1 MDRLDI
7 LNRDEFVDELVR
19 ILESI
24 SDNKSSISFAID
36 GDWGCGKSFVLDML
50 EEKLSSI
57 QLEESSNDKY
67 FVLRYNSWKFDYYEE
82 PLIAVVATLIS
93 AIEQK
98 TKLFPEGEK
107 KQRMLGMLKVVGA
120 SLLSFGNAAIKE
132 KTGVDLQNV
141 YETLA
146 TGNSLG
152 IEAYEKKHDYDIY
165 FGFNKVLSELV
176 KVMQDIASDYTIVI
190 LVDELDRCIPEY
202 AVKVLERLHHLTEG
216 NSNIITITATDK
228 KQLESSIK
236 QIFGFDNPKKYL
248 KKFLAFEVKLDYGNT
263 SNKIIDKYSS
273 YIDMFDKDIF
283 TFDNSVEECLQ
294 AIFQEIDIRTQEQIV
309 QKALMAHKLL
319 YTEKKDYSFMCM
331 ELLLAVMMN
340 VYEYESNFF
349 KQPINVLGFDN
360 VFTYTKEND
369 LKKEK
374 IQPHF
379 AAFFKEKFEEI
390 SFKRSRIFSDTPEN
404 YVLPAEP
411 DLYAAIFYTWYWMH
425 KNSKAL
431 VKYIKNGVYEGISN
445 NYTELKKFVDFID
458 LIG

>member
-120 SLLSFGNAAIKE
+120 SLLSFGNAAIRE

-176 KVMQDIASDYTIVI
+176 KVMQGIASDYTIVI
-190 LVDELDRCIPEY
+190 LVDELDRCIPKY

-248 KKFLAFEVKLDYGNT
+248 KKFFAFEVKLDYGKT

-294 AIFQEIDIRTQEQIV
+294 AIFQGIDIRTQEQIV
-309 QKALMAHKLL
+309 QKVSMAHKLL

-331 ELLLAVMMN
+331 ELLLAIMIN
-340 VYEYESNFF
+340 VYDYERYLFERSISVSDFNN
-349 KQPINVLGFDN
+349 I
-360 VFTYTKEND
+360 FTHMNALTKKN
-369 LKKEK
+369 
-374 IQPHF
+374 IQPRF

-390 SFKRSRIFSDTPEN
+390 SFKISRIFSDAPEN

-431 VKYIKNGVYEGISN
+431 VKYIKGGVYEEISN

>member
-7 LNRDEFVDELVR
+7 LNRDEFVDEMVR

-120 SLLSFGNAAIKE
+120 SLLSFGNAAIRE

-176 KVMQDIASDYTIVI
+176 KVMQGIASDYTIVI
-190 LVDELDRCIPEY
+190 LVDELDRCIPKY

-248 KKFLAFEVKLDYGNT
+248 KKFFAFEVKLDYGKT

-294 AIFQEIDIRTQEQIV
+294 AIFQGIDIRTQEQIV
-309 QKALMAHKLL
+309 QKVSMAHKLL

-331 ELLLAVMMN
+331 ELLLAIMIN
-340 VYEYESNFF
+340 VYDYERYLFERSISVSDFNN
-349 KQPINVLGFDN
+349 I
-360 VFTYTKEND
+360 FTHMNALTKKN
-369 LKKEK
+369 
-374 IQPHF
+374 IQPRF

-390 SFKRSRIFSDTPEN
+390 SFKISRIFSDAPEN

-431 VKYIKNGVYEGISN
+431 VKYIKGGVYEEISN

>member
-98 TKLFPEGEK
+98 TKLFPEDEK

-132 KTGVDLQNV
+132 KTGVDLQDI
-141 YETLA
+141 YETLEK
-146 TGNSLG
+146 GNSLG

-176 KVMQDIASDYTIVI
+176 KVMQ
-190 LVDELDRCIPEY
+190 
-202 AVKVLERLHHLTEG
+202 
-216 NSNIITITATDK
+216 
-228 KQLESSIK
+228 
-236 QIFGFDNPKKYL
+236 
-248 KKFLAFEVKLDYGNT
+248 
-263 SNKIIDKYSS
+263 
-273 YIDMFDKDIF
+273 
-283 TFDNSVEECLQ
+283 
-294 AIFQEIDIRTQEQIV
+294 
-309 QKALMAHKLL
+309 
-319 YTEKKDYSFMCM
+319 
-331 ELLLAVMMN
+331 
-340 VYEYESNFF
+340 
-349 KQPINVLGFDN
+349 
-360 VFTYTKEND
+360 
-369 LKKEK
+369 
-374 IQPHF
+374 
-379 AAFFKEKFEEI
+379 
-390 SFKRSRIFSDTPEN
+390 
-404 YVLPAEP
+404 
-411 DLYAAIFYTWYWMH
+411 
-425 KNSKAL
+425 
-431 VKYIKNGVYEGISN
+431 
-445 NYTELKKFVDFID
+445 
-458 LIG
+458 

>member
-24 SDNKSSISFAID
+24 SNNKSATSFAID

-57 QLEESSNDKY
+57 QSEETSNDKY

-98 TKLFPEGEK
+98 TKLFPEDEK

-132 KTGVDLQNV
+132 KTGVDLQNA

-248 KKFLAFEVKLDYGNT
+248 KKFFAFEVKLDYGKT
-263 SNKIIDKYSS
+263 SNKIMDKYSS

-331 ELLLAVMMN
+331 ELLLAVMIN
-340 VYEYESNFF
+340 VYDYESYLFER
-349 KQPINVLGFDN
+349 PISVSDFNNIFAHTNAL
-360 VFTYTKEND
+360 TK
-369 LKKEK
+369 KK

-390 SFKRSRIFSDTPEN
+390 SFKISRIFSDAPEN

-425 KNSKAL
+425 KNPKAL
-431 VKYIKNGVYEGISN
+431 VKYIKDGVYEGISN

>member
-57 QLEESSNDKY
+57 QSEESSNDKY

-132 KTGVDLQNV
+132 KTGVDLQNA

-152 IEAYEKKHDYDIY
+152 IEDYEKKHDYDIY

-176 KVMQDIASDYTIVI
+176 KVMQSIASDYTIVI

-248 KKFLAFEVKLDYGNT
+248 KKFFAFEVKLDYGNT
-263 SNKIIDKYSS
+263 SNKIMDKYSS

-294 AIFQEIDIRTQEQIV
+294 AIFQGIDIRTQEQIV
-309 QKALMAHKLL
+309 QKALVVHRSL
-319 YTEKKDYSFMCM
+319 YAEKKIIPLCVWNCYS
-331 ELLLAVMMN
+331 L
-340 VYEYESNFF
+340 
-349 KQPINVLGFDN
+349 
-360 VFTYTKEND
+360 
-369 LKKEK
+369 
-374 IQPHF
+374 
-379 AAFFKEKFEEI
+379 
-390 SFKRSRIFSDTPEN
+390 
-404 YVLPAEP
+404 
-411 DLYAAIFYTWYWMH
+411 
-425 KNSKAL
+425 
-431 VKYIKNGVYEGISN
+431 
-445 NYTELKKFVDFID
+445 
-458 LIG
+458 

>member
-98 TKLFPEGEK
+98 TKLFPEDEK

-309 QKALMAHKLL
+309 QKALMVHKLL

-331 ELLLAVMMN
+331 ELLLSVMIN
-340 VYEYESNFF
+340 VYDYEKYLFE
-349 KQPINVLGFDN
+349 QQTNVSEFN
-360 VFTYTKEND
+360 NIFVYTNA
-369 LKKEK
+369 LTSEK
-374 IQPHF
+374 IKPHF

-390 SFKRSRIFSDTPEN
+390 SFKRSRIFSDAPEN

-425 KNSKAL
+425 KNPKAL
-431 VKYIKNGVYEGISN
+431 VKYIKDGVYEGISN